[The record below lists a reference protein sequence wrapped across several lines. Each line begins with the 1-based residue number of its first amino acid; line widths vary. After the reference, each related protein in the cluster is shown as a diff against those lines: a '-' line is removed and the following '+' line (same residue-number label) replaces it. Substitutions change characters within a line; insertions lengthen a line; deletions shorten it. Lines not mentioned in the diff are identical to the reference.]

1 MVKLIKTET
10 ELNEMKIRNGGIIP
24 YSFYEGEIY
33 FLFGREAKDNHT
45 EDRAL
50 WGEFGGLIEKN
61 KESNLDG
68 IVREFWEETNG
79 MFGTI
84 ESIRGYIKNNFEKL
98 LVAFVD
104 TYEGVFILM
113 PIEYDKKYVRMYYTT
128 YILHKHILDT
138 KKEIQR
144 ARKRGLLEKDQIQ
157 WYSYNELGKSKKRF
171 RKSNHDIIQLLLDTF
186 NVSNLLDGT
195 R

>member
-1 MVKLIKTET
+1 MVILIKTEG
-10 ELNEMKIRNGGIIP
+10 ELNDLKIRSGGIIP
-24 YSFYEGEIY
+24 FSFYDGELY

-61 KESNLDG
+61 KECNLDG
-68 IVREFWEETNG
+68 IIREFWEETNG

-84 ESIRGYIKNNFEKL
+84 EGIRAYIKNNFSKL
-98 LVAFVD
+98 LIAFVE
-104 TYEGVFILM
+104 TYEGVVILL
-113 PIEYDKKYVRMYYTT
+113 PIEYDKKYIRMYHTT

-138 KKEIQR
+138 KKEIQK

-157 WYSYNELGKSKKRF
+157 WYSYNDLSKSRKKF
-171 RKSNHDIIQLLLDTF
+171 RKSNYDIIQLILDSFNVLTLLDE
-186 NVSNLLDGT
+186 T